1 MIQVLQDGLNE
12 WNARDI
18 KLDVHVQAQGI
29 FFFVG
34 ETQINESS
42 SSLIITCYTF
52 NTTSTYTYTT
62 NTCTCNIPLIWPYPH
77 CTEQLLH

>member
-1 MIQVLQDGLNE
+1 MLQVLEDGLNE

-18 KLDVHVQAQGI
+18 NCMYMYRHKV

-34 ETQINESS
+34 ETQFNESS

-52 NTTSTYTYTT
+52 NTH
-62 NTCTCNIPLIWPYPH
+62 IPLINVHVTYP
-77 CTEQLLH
+77 

>member
-1 MIQVLQDGLNE
+1 MLQVLEDGLNE

-18 KLDVHVQAQGI
+18 KLDYYMYMYRHKV

-34 ETQINESS
+34 ETQFNESS

-52 NTTSTYTYTT
+52 NTH
-62 NTCTCNIPLIWPYPH
+62 IPLIHVHVTYP
-77 CTEQLLH
+77 